1 MDFYI
6 TVIHLLYDG
15 ANTTLMRP
23 STNTPHLDLIL
34 MTEKFLHDL
43 PSGDDHLRE
52 KRISGEDIYGGI
64 FLNMKRDKVS
74 LPDGQEAVR
83 EYLTH
88 PGAVAIIAILADGR
102 VLLERQYRYPIAK
115 VCMEIP
121 AGKLDLDEDPLLCAK
136 RELEEETG
144 YTAKKW
150 SYIRRIHPVISYST
164 EFIDIY
170 LAEELESGKSKL
182 DEEEFLDVFAAPLEE
197 IIGWVEQGVITDVKT
212 TISAYWL
219 DRYRRG
225 LVMPSLLS

>member
-1 MDFYI
+1 
-6 TVIHLLYDG
+6 
-15 ANTTLMRP
+15 
-23 STNTPHLDLIL
+23 
-34 MTEKFLHDL
+34 MTEKSFKDL
-43 PSGDDHLRE
+43 PEGDQHLRE
-52 KRISGEDIYGGI
+52 DRISGEDIYGGI
-64 FLNMKRDKVS
+64 FLHMKRDKIL

-88 PGAVAIIAILADGR
+88 PGAVAILAILGDGR

-115 VCMEIP
+115 ACIEIP
-121 AGKLDLDEDPLLCAK
+121 AGKLEIGEDHLLCAK

-164 EFIDIY
+164 ELIDIY
-170 LAEELESGKSKL
+170 LAEDLVPGKSKL
-182 DEEEFLDVFAAPLEE
+182 DDEEFLDVFAAPLEQL
-197 IIGWVEQGVITDVKT
+197 IAWVEEGEITDVKT

-225 LVMPSLLS
+225 LVKPQPIQ